1 MAERDPVE
9 EVKEAMLPSEE
20 WCECEDE
27 VMLERSRWDEDEGG
41 GRCVVLLGGMLVS

>member
-1 MAERDPVE
+1 VSSGGGSLCEPKGLAERDPVE

-27 VMLERSRWDEDEGG
+27 VMLE
-41 GRCVVLLGGMLVS
+41 